1 MHDGVR
7 ILPGIVDGNVHAVF
21 HGRDAVAANDLLV
34 AVQHNYILDLDLQV
48 GDAAPGFEIT
58 GANRGGILDAPLR
71 LDDYRGKTVVL
82 AFFYKVRTP
91 G

>member
-1 MHDGVR
+1 MDSSLEVSLLRNRHRLVSA
-7 ILPGIVDGNVHAVF
+7 AVTVVL
-21 HGRDAVAANDLLV
+21 ALSPAACLSQN
-34 AVQHNYILDLDLQV
+34 AEPLQV
-48 GDAAPGFEIT
+48 GEAAPGFEIT

-82 AFFYKVRTP
+82 SSYKGQDP

>member
-1 MHDGVR
+1 MDSSLEVCLHR
-7 ILPGIVDGNVHAVF
+7 NRHRLIAAAVTVVL
-21 HGRDAVAANDLLV
+21 ALSPAACLSQN
-34 AVQHNYILDLDLQV
+34 AEPLQV

-58 GANRGGILDAPLR
+58 GANRGGIFDAPLR

>member
-1 MHDGVR
+1 MDF
-7 ILPGIVDGNVHAVF
+7 ILEVCLHRHRLTAAAVT
-21 HGRDAVAANDLLV
+21 AVLALSPAACLSQN
-34 AVQHNYILDLDLQV
+34 AEPLQV

-58 GANRGGILDAPLR
+58 GANRGGILDAPLS

-82 AFFYKVRTP
+82 AFFYKARTP

>member
-1 MHDGVR
+1 MDSSLEVSLHR
-7 ILPGIVDGNVHAVF
+7 NRHRLIAAAVTVVL
-21 HGRDAVAANDLLV
+21 ALSPAACLSQN
-34 AVQHNYILDLDLQV
+34 AEPLQV

>member
-1 MHDGVR
+1 MHR
-7 ILPGIVDGNVHAVF
+7 NRLTAAAVTVVL
-21 HGRDAVAANDLLV
+21 ALTQAACLSQN
-34 AVQHNYILDLDLQV
+34 AEPLQT